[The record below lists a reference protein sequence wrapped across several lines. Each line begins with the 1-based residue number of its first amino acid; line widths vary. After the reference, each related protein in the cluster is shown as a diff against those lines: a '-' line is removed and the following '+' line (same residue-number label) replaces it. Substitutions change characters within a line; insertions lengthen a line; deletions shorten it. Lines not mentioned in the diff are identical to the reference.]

1 MKTYE
6 EMTKMVL
13 LRAKAQKAVQKRRC
27 GKVLAAAACVCCI
40 ALAVFAAAK
49 INLSPE
55 GEKSGASRL
64 SVFCITA
71 NAAAQ
76 RQQMLKGEKVPY
88 HAVIRVRD
96 VKGVSDLEL
105 VELRIADREYAQ
117 QIARQNPDELSG
129 GPDWST
135 TSWITDKVMITTIF
149 AGSFW
154 IEVDDYSEVRDV
166 SVTTTEIGW
175 VAQHLA
181 DYYDESL
188 KDGIGITW
196 SLSEAG
202 VDMIENDPEMKLS
215 ELNDTV
221 TVAVEF
227 LDGSKETAVIAITVD
242 DDGQVYGTFEGSNV
256 AE

>member
-40 ALAVFAAAK
+40 ALAVFAATK
-49 INLSPE
+49 INLSPN

-64 SVFCITA
+64 SVFCVTA
-71 NAAAQ
+71 NAAEQ

-96 VKGVSDLEL
+96 VKGVSGSELLDL
-105 VELRIADREYAQ
+105 RRADKEYAQ
-117 QIARQNPDELSG
+117 KMAGQDMDKLLG

-135 TSWITDKVMITTIF
+135 TTRTTDEVMITTIF
-149 AGSFW
+149 AGSFYM
-154 IEVDDYSEVRDV
+154 EVDDYKQVKDV

-175 VAQHLA
+175 VAEHLT
-181 DYYDESL
+181 DHHDESL

-196 SLSEAG
+196 ALSEAG
-202 VDMIENDPEMKLS
+202 VDMIEKNPDMKLS
-215 ELNDTV
+215 GLNDTV
-221 TVAVEF
+221 TVTVEF
-227 LDGSKETAVIAITVD
+227 IDGSTETVSIDITVD
-242 DDGQVYGTFEGSNV
+242 DDGQIYGTFRGSDK
-256 AE
+256 E